1 MVKCC
6 DNCKYYVAIPRN
18 NKYNDIDYLCII
30 NSYFIINIYKDLS
43 KVRHLTPGGKELK
56 CKFENKFTK

>member
-6 DNCKYYVAIPRN
+6 DNCKYCVAISRN

-43 KVRHLTPGGKELK
+43 KVRHLTPGGKELE
-56 CKFENKFTK
+56 CKFENKSS